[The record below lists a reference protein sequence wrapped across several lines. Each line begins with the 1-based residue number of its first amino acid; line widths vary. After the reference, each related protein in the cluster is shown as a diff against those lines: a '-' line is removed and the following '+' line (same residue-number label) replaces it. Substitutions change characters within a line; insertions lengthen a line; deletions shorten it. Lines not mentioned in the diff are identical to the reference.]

1 MNFKV
6 SIVKTSP
13 AANQN
18 IAMKIGGEGEYEL
31 QVWMVQPPHI
41 QIYVKQVWRA
51 IREPNRVWFWEMTT
65 KERTRCWRK
74 SPILIPPNSIN
85 KLNSSTQKEQSMS
98 LEECDIGSITQ
109 EIKQR
114 SSRA

>member
-6 SIVKTSP
+6 SIVKKSP

-41 QIYVKQVWRA
+41 KNYLCEKGFAGNQGAQQSMVLGDDNQGTNEMLEDEPNSGSAKLYQEIEFVNAAKAIYVLGGVQYMLNNTADKQ
-51 IREPNRVWFWEMTT
+51 
-65 KERTRCWRK
+65 
-74 SPILIPPNSIN
+74 
-85 KLNSSTQKEQSMS
+85 Q
-98 LEECDIGSITQ
+98 G
-109 EIKQR
+109 
-114 SSRA
+114 